1 MERKTKTVK
10 KLKLKKPK
18 FLKAKKNKKDDEVEM
33 KRSKKRKKKKGIGH
47 KILILFMSLFIAVSA
62 AVIAFALFIVIS
74 APKFDVDQL
83 FKSSSSIIYDSDKN
97 VLAELGAE
105 RRDNVT
111 YDELPE
117 ILIDAIVATEDSK
130 YFQHNGIDLFRFSK
144 AVAGQLTGHSDAG
157 GGSTLTM
164 QIVKNTYNGTVSS
177 GIKGIIRKFTDIYM
191 AVFKVETHYTKQEI
205 MEFYVNQPFLGSQS
219 YGVQQ
224 ASETYFGKDIS
235 ELNLAEAATIAG
247 LFQAPSA
254 YDPYVYPEAA
264 EERRDLVLDLMVRHK
279 YITKKEA
286 EVAKEV
292 SVSDLLVGRTEE
304 VLEYQGFVDTV
315 VSEVEKTTKLSPY
328 KVSMSIYS
336 TMNKE
341 KQDAINDLYAGKT
354 YNWVNDVVQCGIAVT
369 DVKTGAVVAVGTGRN
384 KSGSRTYNYATE
396 INRQPGSTAKPI
408 FDYGPAIE
416 YAGWGTG
423 TTVVDQKSSYSD
435 GTPINNVDGRY
446 MGVLTIRQAL
456 AQSRNVTA
464 LQAFQA
470 TSQEDKNTFATNL
483 GIKPEYHDGQIL
495 ESSAI
500 GAFNGVSP
508 LELSAAYGAFARGGY
523 YIKPYSFTKIVYND
537 SNETYTYTPKKK
549 KAMSEETAFMI
560 NMILKYAVDGN
571 HIQAGYVYDTDLA
584 SKTGTSSVDR
594 DIIRKYGLARSTIGD
609 AWQVAYSPD
618 YAIATWYGYDK
629 IDSTHYL
636 TENEGWTARKLIT
649 MALTKGIMKT
659 GSHWK
664 QPSGVV
670 KVAVE
675 IGSNPV
681 QLASAS
687 TPSNLRS
694 MEWFKKG
701 TEPTN
706 ATASYSQLGN
716 VSNLQA
722 SVSGNQVKL
731 SWSEIDMPNAIN
743 PSYWRSYFD
752 KHKSKFS
759 ETYYRNR
766 ISYNN
771 THIGTV
777 VYEVYRKASD
787 GSLQSL
793 GTTAG
798 TTFTATVENT
808 ASATFVVKS
817 TYSIYKQAASS
828 GVAVTAKFNYTEPS
842 NDDTENQNPGDNTEN
857 GNQTGGGT
865 ENGGGNGTGGN
876 TENGGG
882 TEPTTPAEPT
892 TPGETTNP

>member
-1 MERKTKTVK
+1 MESKQVKTKTVK

-18 FLKAKKNKKDDEVEM
+18 ILKNKKKKKDDEVEM
-33 KRSKKRKKKKGIGH
+33 KRSKKRKKKKSLGH
-47 KILILFMSLFIAVSA
+47 KLLILVMSLFIAVSA
-62 AVIAFALFIVIS
+62 AAIAFALFIVIS

-83 FKSSSSIIYDSDKN
+83 FKSSSSIIYDSNKN

-117 ILIDAIVATEDSK
+117 ILIDAIIATEDSK

-224 ASETYFGKDIS
+224 ASETYFGKDVS

-254 YDPYVYPEAA
+254 YDPYVYPDAA

-286 EVAKEV
+286 EVAKEI
-292 SVSDLLVGRTEE
+292 SVADLLVGRSQE

-315 VSEVEKTTKLSPY
+315 VSDVERITKLSPY

-336 TMNKE
+336 TMDKE
-341 KQDAINDLYAGKT
+341 RQDAINDLYAGKT

-384 KSGSRTYNYATE
+384 KTGSRTYNYATE

-423 TTVVDQKSSYSD
+423 STVVDQKSTYSD

-446 MGVLTIRQAL
+446 LGVLTIKQAL

-537 SNETYTYTPKKK
+537 SNETYTYTAKKK

-560 NMILKYAVDGN
+560 NMILKYAVDAN
-571 HIQAGYVYDTDLA
+571 HIQAGYVYNTDLA

-594 DIIRKYGLARSTIGD
+594 DIINKYGLARSAIGD

-649 MALTKGIMKT
+649 MALTKQIMKT

-664 QPSGVV
+664 QPDGVV
-670 KVAVE
+670 KVAIE
-675 IGSNPV
+675 LGSNPV

-701 TEPTN
+701 TQPTGT
-706 ATASYSQLGN
+706 AASYSQLGN

-731 SWSEIDMPNAIN
+731 SWSEIDMPNDIN
-743 PSYWRSYFD
+743 PSYWKSYFE
-752 KHKSKFS
+752 KHKQKFS
-759 ETYYRNR
+759 ETYYKNK
-766 ISYNN
+766 INYNN
-771 THIGTV
+771 THIGSV
-777 VYEVYRKASD
+777 VYEVYRKNGD
-787 GSLQSL
+787 GSLTLL
-793 GTTAG
+793 GTTSG
-798 TTFTATVENT
+798 STFTANVENT
-808 ASATFVVKS
+808 PSATFVVKS
-817 TYSIYKQAASS
+817 NYSIYKQAASS
-828 GVAVTAKFNYTEPS
+828 GVEVTAKFNYTEPKPE
-842 NDDTENQNPGDNTEN
+842 ENTGGGETGGDNTGEGDNPGGGDNTGGDNTGGDNQGGDNN
-857 GNQTGGGT
+857 GGGGT
-865 ENGGGNGTGGN
+865 
-876 TENGGG
+876 
-882 TEPTTPAEPT
+882 
-892 TPGETTNP
+892 NPNPNP